1 MIVRDVHSQ
10 CLYPGGQ
17 NANLLTA
24 QQAAEVKTAS
34 LQRTQKA
41 VKTAAFDL

>member
-1 MIVRDVHSQ
+1 
-10 CLYPGGQ
+10 
-17 NANLLTA
+17 LLTA